1 MFLRSFDFS
10 AHFSWH
16 YDHSIMMISVL
27 FLASLAEGSQ
37 HLYREAEC
45 CICLSAKPKFV
56 LRPCGHLCVCKS
68 CIKRR
73 LLTCPLCVTIIKEK
87 EEIEGIADEIVPK
100 KITTKSLKRQM
111 AVELQQRAE
120 EIKRYLMERASQRP
134 YSDRSKADLGIIE
147 KNIEEWYGDPNIV
160 LAVQM
165 FNMLITILKCT
176 PTRIPLA
183 ILQRNLMMEI
193 IGEQLKLTIKLYR
206 EYGSLKSHFR
216 RYLQAVK
223 EQSFGLG
230 KICNMRTNA
239 GERLGNVVRFCN
251 KIADVT
257 DKILELL

>member
-1 MFLRSFDFS
+1 
-10 AHFSWH
+10 
-16 YDHSIMMISVL
+16 MISIL
-27 FLASLAEGSQ
+27 LLASLAEGSQ
-37 HLYREAEC
+37 HLYREEEC

-87 EEIEGIADEIVPK
+87 EEIEGIVDEIVPK
-100 KITTKSLKRQM
+100 KITAKSLKRQM

-120 EIKRYLMERASQRP
+120 EIKKYLTERALQRP
-134 YSDRSKADLGIIE
+134 YLANGSKSDLRNIE

-160 LAVQM
+160 LTVQM
-165 FNMLITILKCT
+165 FSMLITILKCT

-183 ILQRNLMMEI
+183 VLQRNFMMEI
-193 IGEQLKLTIKLYR
+193 IGEQLKLTLKLYQ
-206 EYGSLKSHFR
+206 ESGSLKSHFR

-257 DKILELL
+257 DKILELV